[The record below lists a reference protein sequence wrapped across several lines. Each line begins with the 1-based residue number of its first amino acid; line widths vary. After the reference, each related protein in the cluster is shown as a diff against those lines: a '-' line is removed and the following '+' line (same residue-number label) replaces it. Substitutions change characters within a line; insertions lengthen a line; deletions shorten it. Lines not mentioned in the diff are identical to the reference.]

1 MRQHYL
7 LSVRL
12 FGRKYTGVV
21 RQVHV
26 HARKDPTLS
35 PGRVHRVSR
44 FSGAFMSRTISSS
57 SLFALTLL
65 FGLAGCGGGS
75 STPPPVIS
83 VNFVGGNSQTILRG
97 QSVSLSVTTVND
109 SSGKGV
115 TWSLNGPGSLS
126 KQAAMTVEYDAP
138 ATAASNLTATI
149 TATDTSDPS
158 KSASDVVTVTPPPA
172 LMVSLSPTTASVPLN
187 ATQNFTSTVQNDPA
201 GSGLNWTLTQSGAPC
216 SPACGSL
223 STNNTSDNAAN
234 TFTPPATMPS
244 NTSVTLTATSV
255 ADASKSVSA
264 TITIVLPA
272 IAVALSAAS
281 PSVGAGNTDL
291 ITAVVSF
298 DPANK
303 GVNPT
308 SWTLSPATG
317 AGTLT
322 NTTTTSALYTP
333 PATPPASDVTVTFT
347 ATSASDSTKTGS
359 ITVTFAAI
367 TVILSVSNTAVEA
380 GSTFPVT
387 AMVNNDPANKGV
399 TVSSW
404 TITPVTGA
412 GTLTNATTTSATYTA
427 PAAPPSSNVQIN
439 VSATSAS
446 DPTKTGTA
454 NFTLMEIALS
464 GVGPSSALLPLNI
477 SQNFAITVQNDPAN
491 AGVSWTLA
499 QNQTACSPACGTL
512 SAANTL
518 STTPTTYT
526 APAALPSNHSVTLTV
541 SSVTDPTKSATA
553 TLTLTAG
560 TVQLVPDSIDFGTIK
575 AGGKISRN
583 VVLTNTGSSALT
595 INSLAIGG
603 AFTQQ
608 NTCGT
613 SVLPGASCTITV
625 TFGGRYGGIAKQTL
639 SISDNSVDSPQS
651 VTLTGVI
658 RRPGPIAAS
667 VLATENTVSAPHPT
681 GSNSVGTRIV
691 DLVDPTRQDPY
702 LHDNTSR
709 ELLLRFWYPT
719 SSVQTCAPADY
730 ASPLVWSHFS
740 QLLGVPL
747 PEVKTNSCLDAPTSP
762 GAHPVVVFTPGYT
775 ATFTDYTFLF
785 EDLASRGYVVVSVDH
800 TSEATAV
807 EFPDGRFVKSVFGS
821 HLGGELRSDEEGYAL
836 AVVARLADLTF
847 VLDQLE
853 RLNVSAESPFAGK
866 LDTSRVALAGHSLGG
881 LTTVL
886 ALQQE
891 PLFKVGIVLDGVMPQ
906 APIHPMSK
914 PLFLLMAGRDQW
926 SIEDCQVWRNL
937 LGPRVSMNLPGA
949 EHIAP
954 SDAVWLAKSAVN
966 TGTLTPEQ
974 TVEHIRSNVAAFL
987 DANLRAKS
995 FNALQDFSYAADHNP
1010 FASHQ
1015 SQVAC
1020 AEK

>member
-1 MRQHYL
+1 
-7 LSVRL
+7 
-12 FGRKYTGVV
+12 
-21 RQVHV
+21 
-26 HARKDPTLS
+26 
-35 PGRVHRVSR
+35 
-44 FSGAFMSRTISSS
+44 
-57 SLFALTLL
+57 
-65 FGLAGCGGGS
+65 
-75 STPPPVIS
+75 
-83 VNFVGGNSQTILRG
+83 
-97 QSVSLSVTTVND
+97 
-109 SSGKGV
+109 
-115 TWSLNGPGSLS
+115 
-126 KQAAMTVEYDAP
+126 
-138 ATAASNLTATI
+138 
-149 TATDTSDPS
+149 
-158 KSASDVVTVTPPPA
+158 
-172 LMVSLSPTTASVPLN
+172 
-187 ATQNFTSTVQNDPA
+187 
-201 GSGLNWTLTQSGAPC
+201 
-216 SPACGSL
+216 L
-223 STNNTSDNAAN
+223 STNNTSDNAVS

-244 NTSVTLTATSV
+244 NTSVTLTASSV
-255 ADASKSVSA
+255 ADASKSASA

-272 IAVALSAAS
+272 ITVALSGAS
-281 PSVGAGNTDL
+281 PSVGAGNTDV

-322 NTTTTSALYTP
+322 NTTTTAALYTP
-333 PATPPASDVTVTFT
+333 PSTPPASDVTVTIT

-359 ITVTFAAI
+359 IAVTFAAI
-367 TVILSVSNTAVEA
+367 TVILSVPNTAIEA

-387 AMVNNDPANKGV
+387 ATVNNDPANKGV

-404 TITPVTGA
+404 TITPATGA
-412 GTLTNATTTSATYTA
+412 GTLTNATTSSATYTA
-427 PAAPPSSNVQIN
+427 PAAPPPPNNVQIS

-454 NFTLMEIALS
+454 AFTLMAIALS
-464 GVGPSSALLPLNI
+464 GIGPSSALLPLNI
-477 SQNFAITVQNDPAN
+477 SQNFAITVQNDPAK
-491 AGVSWTLA
+491 AGVSWALA

-526 APAALPSNHSVTLTV
+526 APAAVPSNKVVVLTAT
-541 SSVTDPTKSATA
+541 SVTDPTKSATA

-560 TVQLVPDSIDFGTIK
+560 TVQLVPDSIDFGAIK
-575 AGGKISRN
+575 AGGKVSRN

-595 INSLAIGG
+595 IHSLAIGG

-625 TFGGRYGGIAKQTL
+625 SFGSRYGGIANQTL
-639 SISDNSVDSPQS
+639 SISDSSVDSPQS
-651 VTLTGVI
+651 VTLRGVI
-658 RRPGPIAAS
+658 RSRGPLATS
-667 VLATENTVSAPHPT
+667 VLATENTVTAPHPT

-702 LHDNTSR
+702 LHDGTRR

-719 SSVQTCAPADY
+719 SSVQTCASADY

-891 PLFKVGIVLDGVMPQ
+891 PRFKVGIVLDGVMPQ
-906 APIHPMSK
+906 APIRPMSK
-914 PLFLLMAGRDQW
+914 PLFLLVAGRDQW
-926 SIEDCQVWRNL
+926 SNEDCQVWRNL
-937 LGPRVSMNLPGA
+937 LGPRVSLNLPGA

-954 SDAVWLAKSAVN
+954 SDAVWLAKSDVN

-974 TVEHIRSNVAAFL
+974 TVENIRSNVAAFL

>member
-1 MRQHYL
+1 
-7 LSVRL
+7 
-12 FGRKYTGVV
+12 
-21 RQVHV
+21 
-26 HARKDPTLS
+26 
-35 PGRVHRVSR
+35 
-44 FSGAFMSRTISSS
+44 MSRTISSS
-57 SLFALTLL
+57 SLFALILL

-75 STPPPVIS
+75 STPPPIIS
-83 VNFVGGNSQTILRG
+83 VNFVGGNSQSIAQG

-115 TWSLNGPGSLS
+115 TWVLNGPGTLS
-126 KQAAMTVEYDAP
+126 KQSALTVEYDAP

-149 TATDTSDPS
+149 TATDMSDPT
-158 KSASDVVTVTPPPA
+158 KSASDNVTVTPPLT
-172 LMVSLSPTTASVPLN
+172 LMISLSPTAASVPLN
-187 ATQNFTSTVQNDPA
+187 ATQDFTSSVQNDPA
-201 GSGLNWTLTQSGAPC
+201 GSGLNWTLTQGGAPC

-223 STNNTSDNAAN
+223 STNNTSDNAVS

-255 ADASKSVSA
+255 ADASKSAFAS
-264 TITIVLPA
+264 ITILLPA
-272 IAVALSAAS
+272 ITVVLSAAS
-281 PSVGAGNTDL
+281 ASVGAGNTDL

-303 GVNPT
+303 GVNPA
-308 SWTLSPATG
+308 SWTISPATG
-317 AGTLT
+317 AGTLS

-333 PATPPASDVTVTFT
+333 PATPPANDVTVTIT

-359 ITVTFAAI
+359 TTVTFAAI
-367 TVILSVSNTAVEA
+367 VVTLTVPNTAVEA
-380 GSTFPVT
+380 GTTFPVT
-387 AMVNNDPANKGV
+387 ATVDNDPANKGV
-399 TVSSW
+399 SVSSW
-404 TITPVTGA
+404 TTTPATGA
-412 GTLTNATTTSATYTA
+412 GTLANATTTSATYTA
-427 PAAPPSSNVQIN
+427 PAAPPSSNVPIN

-446 DPTKTGTA
+446 DPTKTGTTA
-454 NFTLMEIALS
+454 FTLMAIALS
-464 GVGPSSALLPLNI
+464 AIVPSSALIPMNV
-477 SQNFAITVQNDPAN
+477 SQSFAITVQNDPAN

-526 APAALPSNHSVTLTV
+526 APGAVPSNKTVALTAT
-541 SSVTDPTKSATA
+541 SVTDPSKSATA

-560 TVQLVPDSIDFGTIK
+560 TVQLVPDSLDFGTIK
-575 AGGKISRN
+575 SNGKSSRN
-583 VVLTNTGSSALT
+583 LVLTNTGSSALT
-595 INSLAIGG
+595 INSLVILG

-613 SVLPGASCTITV
+613 SVPPGASCTFTV
-625 TFGGRYGGIAKQTL
+625 IFADRYGGKYSGTL
-639 SISDNSVDSPQS
+639 SINDSSVDSPQS
-651 VTLTGVI
+651 VSLTGVI
-658 RRPGPIAAS
+658 QTRGAMVAS
-667 VLATENTVSAPHPT
+667 VLATESTVSAPHPT

-702 LHDNTSR
+702 LHDGTRR

-719 SSVQTCAPADY
+719 SSVHTCAPADY

-785 EDLASRGYVVVSVDH
+785 EDLASRGYVVVSIDH

-821 HLGGELRSDEEGYAL
+821 YLGGELRSDEEGYAL
-836 AVVARLADLTF
+836 AVVARLADLTS

-866 LDTSRVALAGHSLGG
+866 LDISRVALAGHSLGG

-891 PLFKVGIVLDGVMPQ
+891 PRFKVGLVLDGAMPQ
-906 APIHPMSK
+906 TPIRPMSK

-926 SIEDCQVWRNL
+926 SNEDCQVWRNL

-954 SDAVWLAKSAVN
+954 SDAVWLAKSAVK
-966 TGTLTPEQ
+966 TGALTPEQ
-974 TVEHIRSNVAAFL
+974 TVEDIRSNVAAFL